1 MYYRIIKRLIAL
13 GRTDG
18 LKEKI
23 NILWLDG
30 GLTDEQRTELLG
42 LLPAETTAGT

>member
-1 MYYRIIKRLIAL
+1 MYYRMIKRLIAL

-30 GLTDEQRTELLG
+30 GLTDVQRGELLE
-42 LLPAETTAGT
+42 LLPAK